1 MAFFRKKG
9 GHLGLDIGSH
19 LVKVVELR
27 KLDERYELS
36 NIGIAQL
43 YQPTEERDKIP
54 RTEAV
59 VETIRSLLNT
69 SGIEARDVTIA
80 MSSREVIVKRIEMD
94 RMTEEEV
101 GQIIKWEAEQHIPFN
116 IDDVYLDFHILN
128 PEGGSEQME
137 VLLVAG
143 KKMNV
148 DSRVELA
155 VASGLR
161 PIVVD
166 VDAFAIQ
173 NAFEI
178 NYPEAYDDVVC
189 LLNIGRDVT
198 VISLA
203 RRGAPLF
210 IRDIPFGTSIFVERL
225 RKGLG
230 ISVEDAESFILGIF
244 PEGVKEEEARTLI
257 SAGSE
262 DLVVGMTRTFNYLK
276 TLGGEE
282 KPSKVYVSGGGAKV
296 PGLSGVLEDQLDVP
310 IEVMNPLRNLDIKEG
325 LFIGEMVEEIS
336 PLLAQAVGLGLR

>member
-19 LVKVVELR
+19 LVKLVELQ
-27 KLDERYELS
+27 KMEEQYELS
-36 NIGIAQL
+36 NLGVAHLFQA
-43 YQPTEERDKIP
+43 TEERDKIP
-54 RTEAV
+54 HSELI
-59 VETIRSLLNT
+59 VETIRSLLYT
-69 SGIEARDVTIA
+69 SGIEAREVTIA

-128 PEGGSEQME
+128 SGHEGDQME

-143 KKMNV
+143 KKINV

-155 VASGLR
+155 VASGLQ
-161 PIVVD
+161 PTVVD

-173 NAFEI
+173 NAFEV
-178 NYPEAYDDVVC
+178 NYPEAYDEVVC

-210 IRDIPFGTSIFVERL
+210 IRDIPFGNSILVEKL

-230 ISVEDAESFILGIF
+230 VSIEDAESYILGIF
-244 PEGVKEEEARTLI
+244 PEGVQEEEARTLI

-282 KPSKVYVSGGGAKV
+282 KPSKVYLSGGGAKI
-296 PGLSGVLEDQLDVP
+296 PGLTGVLEDQLDVP
-310 IEVMNPLRNLDIKEG
+310 LEIINPLRNLKIREG
-325 LFIGEMVEEIS
+325 LFMGEMVEEVS
-336 PLLAQAVGLGLR
+336 PLLVQAVGLGLR